1 MTTIRV
7 GLVDVYVFRGAGEQ
21 RQLLLLRRARGPR
34 AGSWEAVHGHIE
46 PDEHPVDAAHRELAE
61 ETGCRAE
68 ALFNLSAVEQFY
80 LHDDDTVMLIPVF
93 AARVGAE
100 AAVTIGREHDQFRWL
115 SPADARRLCTWPRA
129 VRAVD
134 AIERLL
140 LQRRRRCGR
149 RCVAGAVARCR
160 SGPALWRCC
169 CSARRRRSAR
179 RPCGAGWSTPRPAPR
194 FPAR

>member
-7 GLVDVYVFRGAGEQ
+7 GLVDVYVFRGVAE
-21 RQLLLLRRARGPR
+21 RLQLLLLRRAHGPR

-46 PDEHPVDAAHRELAE
+46 PDEHPVDTAHRELVE

-80 LHDDDTVMLIPVF
+80 LHEEDTVMLIPVF

-100 AAVTIGREHDQFRWL
+100 AVVTVGREHDECRWL
-115 SPADARRLCTWPRA
+115 SPAEARRLYTWPRA
-129 VRAVD
+129 VRAVE

-140 LQRRRRCGR
+140 HGGD
-149 RCVAGAVARCR
+149 AGVVDGVLRVR
-160 SGPALWRCC
+160 
-169 CSARRRRSAR
+169 
-179 RPCGAGWSTPRPAPR
+179 
-194 FPAR
+194 